1 MIFVPY
7 ENFKNI
13 EPIGEGGFSK
23 IYKATWID
31 CKISNRGTLD
41 YSLRNNSQTVALKK
55 LNDSKNITSNELNE
69 LKMFYHYSS
78 EGNLRDV
85 YSNHRSLVNV
95 YYECWHSD
103 PEKRPTAVEVLK
115 KIEEIW
121 KIDTIIGGY
130 SKTKIIKSP
139 KIGPVTTNNPDAIYK
154 SRHLSVM
161 IESAASA
168 RISRSQPIALDLDR
182 LDYRQRNFNDKRK
195 FEDNQFGNSFDN
207 GTSNKKIKPIE
218 DENNVY
224 ATKEFEF
231 DIDINS
237 IQSKDDGYI
246 TREIDFDIL

>member
-85 YSNHRSLVNV
+85 YSNHRSLVNLV
-95 YYECWHSD
+95 S
-103 PEKRPTAVEVLK
+103 
-115 KIEEIW
+115 
-121 KIDTIIGGY
+121 
-130 SKTKIIKSP
+130 
-139 KIGPVTTNNPDAIYK
+139 
-154 SRHLSVM
+154 
-161 IESAASA
+161 
-168 RISRSQPIALDLDR
+168 
-182 LDYRQRNFNDKRK
+182 
-195 FEDNQFGNSFDN
+195 
-207 GTSNKKIKPIE
+207 
-218 DENNVY
+218 
-224 ATKEFEF
+224 
-231 DIDINS
+231 
-237 IQSKDDGYI
+237 
-246 TREIDFDIL
+246 